1 MKTGTQILMLTL
13 ILALV
18 AGLSLYVGHQW
29 SRKTTNEATVSAVM
43 ERMRNIHEMALVETQ
58 LSLIYDYKDFW
69 HFDVS
74 PFRKKALILVEGDVK
89 AGFDL
94 DAMGLIW
101 DLENRHV
108 VIDSIPNV
116 EILSVDHNIRY
127 YDIQEGSFNGFTA
140 EELTKLGGG
149 AKKYLRAKAEE
160 SDLLIKAENRQKAF
174 FEETKALLEQAGW
187 TVDLRYQNHLLD

>member
-1 MKTGTQILMLTL
+1 MKTWVQFLMFFLC
-13 ILALV
+13 LAVV
-18 AGLSLYVGHQW
+18 AGLSMYIGHQW
-29 SRKTTNEATVSAVM
+29 SQKKTNEATVSAVM
-43 ERMRNIHEMALVETQ
+43 ERMRNIHEMALVESQ

-94 DAMGLIW
+94 DKMSITW
-101 DLENRHV
+101 DLEGRHV
-108 VIDSIPNV
+108 IIDSIPEV
-116 EILSVDHNIRY
+116 EVLSVDHDIRY

-149 AKKYLRAKAEE
+149 AKKYLQATAEE
-160 SDLLIKAENRQKAF
+160 SDLLTKATQRQKAF
-174 FEETKALLEQAGW
+174 LTEMKALLEQSGW
-187 TVDLRYQNHLLD
+187 TVDLRFQNHLLD